1 MLLKVRNHSVS
12 WSWDECCAYHVLVL
26 LVSPVGSV
34 LTDPGPL
41 CAGRTV
47 VLNCTGGQAHGWM
60 YDMSREVNINVLQE
74 PPTEPV
80 ELSGVQF
87 TFSQLSPSPNLI
99 TQISFMSS
107 QEIDGK
113 ILTCL
118 SVIDLSTIVT
128 GEVTLTISENNS
140 KSSIITIEL
149 YMTKMEASSFV
160 IMSSFPR
167 MVVSS
172 I

>member
-1 MLLKVRNHSVS
+1 MS
-12 WSWDECCAYHVLVL
+12 
-26 LVSPVGSV
+26 
-34 LTDPGPL
+34 TDPGPL

-60 YDMSREVNINVLQE
+60 YDMSRDVNINVLEE

-99 TQISFMSS
+99 TQIIFMSS
-107 QEIDGK
+107 QEMNGR

-118 SVIDLSTIVT
+118 SVIDSITIVT
-128 GEVTLTISENNS
+128 GEVTLAISENNS

-149 YMTKMEASSFV
+149 YSLIGWAEGIVWRHLRRFCVLCRNLSRANQL
-160 IMSSFPR
+160 R
-167 MVVSS
+167 VVT
-172 I
+172 

>member
-1 MLLKVRNHSVS
+1 M
-12 WSWDECCAYHVLVL
+12 L

-34 LTDPGPL
+34 LRDPGPL

-47 VLNCTGGQAHGWM
+47 VLNCTGGQGHEWR
-60 YDMSREVNINVLQE
+60 YDMSLSGVIINILSP

-87 TFSQLSPSPNLI
+87 TFSQLSPNPNLI

-107 QEIDGK
+107 QDMNGR

-118 SVIDLSTIVT
+118 SVTDLSTIVT
-128 GEVTLTISENNS
+128 SEVTLAISENNS
-140 KSSIITIEL
+140 KSSIITR
-149 YMTKMEASSFV
+149 SSGLHVRAQKWLLAVKQAFTFV
-160 IMSSFPR
+160 IMGSFHET
-167 MVVSS
+167 VALHS
-172 I
+172 